1 MLPAY
6 QAEGVFTPDYLSDAA
21 ITRLSLAGVAVD
33 EVLIEPALRKSSA
46 RRPLS
51 SQPASRERKRRRFSL
66 RGKRAPIV
74 LAAAVAST
82 ALAAPGPAVATEVTR
97 SARTPINHYAASD
110 QSEAPATVVV
120 ATDDVVTQEQVRA
133 LNDLLALPL
142 GPEDDIRIDDWA

>member
-1 MLPAY
+1 VPPAY
-6 QAEGVFTPDYLSDAA
+6 QVEGVSTPDHSSDAA
-21 ITRLSLAGVAVD
+21 ITRLSLSGVAVD
-33 EVLIEPALRKSSA
+33 EVLIEPALLKSFA
-46 RRPLS
+46 RPPLS
-51 SQPASRERKRRRFSL
+51 SRPASPERKRRRFSL

-97 SARTPINHYAASD
+97 SARTPIHHYAPSD

-120 ATDDVVTQEQVRA
+120 ATDDLVTQEQVRA
-133 LNDLLALPL
+133 LNEILALPL